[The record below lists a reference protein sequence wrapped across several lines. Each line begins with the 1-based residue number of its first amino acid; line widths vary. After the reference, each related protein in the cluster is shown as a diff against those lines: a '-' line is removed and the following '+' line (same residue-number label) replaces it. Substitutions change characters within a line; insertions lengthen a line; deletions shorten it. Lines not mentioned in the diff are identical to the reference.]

1 MAKKNKARQA
11 ATTKVGASSRLKKI
25 PALEPGQ
32 PHPDQNSPFC
42 SIPDA
47 LKALRAG
54 EMIILVDDEDRENEG
69 DLVIAAEKVTPEAI
83 NFMRKF
89 GGGLICLAL
98 TESRCDE
105 LQLPLQTASNTAR
118 FGTAFTISI
127 EARHGVT
134 TGISAADRARTI
146 RCAID
151 PKSKPDDLARPGHMF
166 PLRARNGG
174 VLVRAGQTE
183 GSVDLCRLAG
193 LNPSGVIC
201 EIMNDDGSMSRLS
214 QLELF
219 AAEHHLKIVSIRD
232 LIEYRRAT
240 EKMIQRV
247 AEIVLPTRFGDFKLF
262 AYQSAI
268 GDTEEHHLA
277 MTMGDLRPG
286 LLQPGPVLVRVHSE
300 CLTGDALG
308 SLRCDCGQ
316 QLAAAQAAVAAAGK
330 GAILYMRQEGR
341 GIGLVNK
348 LKAYELQ
355 EKGHDTV
362 QANQK
367 LGFRPD
373 LRRYGL
379 GAQMLVD
386 LGIRKIRLLTNNPRK
401 VVGLAG
407 YGLEII
413 ERVPIQMKPV
423 AQNLRYLKTKKQKLG
438 HLLEDI

>member
-1 MAKKNKARQA
+1 MRSTKQSTQKKTRTERKR
-11 ATTKVGASSRLKKI
+11 KI
-25 PALEPGQ
+25 PPLQPGQ
-32 PHPDQNSPFC
+32 PHPDHNSPFC

-47 LKALRAG
+47 LEALRAG
-54 EMIILVDDEDRENEG
+54 EMVILVDDEDRENEG
-69 DLVIAAEKVTPEAI
+69 DLVIAAEKVTPAAI

-89 GGGLICLAL
+89 GGGLICLAM
-98 TESRCDE
+98 TEKRCDE
-105 LQLPLQTASNTAR
+105 LQLPLQTSANTAR
-118 FGTAFTISI
+118 FGTAFTVSI
-127 EARHGVT
+127 EARQGVT

-146 RCAID
+146 QVAID
-151 PKSKPDDLARPGHMF
+151 PKSQPEDLARPGHMF
-166 PLRARNGG
+166 PLRARSGG

-193 LNPSGVIC
+193 MNPAGVIC

-219 AAEHHLKIVSIRD
+219 AAEHKLKIVSIRD

-240 EKMIQRV
+240 EKLIQRV
-247 AEIVLPTRFGDFKLF
+247 AEVVLPTRFGEFKLY

-268 GDTEEHHLA
+268 GDSEEHHLA

-286 LLQPGPVLVRVHSE
+286 VIQPDPILVRVHSE

-308 SLRCDCGQ
+308 SMRCDCGQ
-316 QLAAAQAAVAAAGK
+316 QLAAAQAAVAAEGK

-362 QANQK
+362 QANKQ

-386 LGIRKIRLLTNNPRK
+386 LGVRKIRLLTNNPRK
-401 VVGLAG
+401 IVGLGG
-407 YGLEII
+407 YGLEIV
-413 ERVPIQMKPV
+413 ERVAIQMKPFDE
-423 AQNLRYLKTKKQKLG
+423 NRKYLKTKKLKLG
-438 HLLEDI
+438 HMLEDI